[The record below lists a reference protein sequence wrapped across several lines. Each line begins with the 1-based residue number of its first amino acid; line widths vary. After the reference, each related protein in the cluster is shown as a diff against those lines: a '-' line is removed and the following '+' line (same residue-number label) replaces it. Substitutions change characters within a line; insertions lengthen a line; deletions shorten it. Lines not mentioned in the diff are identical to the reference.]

1 MRAIMNWS
9 GGKDAT
15 LALYKLLQ
23 QGHYEVPYLFTTVS
37 SPQDRITMH
46 GVRQEL
52 LQLQAESIGIEL
64 RQLSLPS
71 SNEMETY
78 NQLMQQ
84 QMQQFTTEDIYYSIF
99 GDIYLQDL
107 RTYREQQLQK
117 VGMQGVF
124 PLWQLPTTALLN
136 EFLALGFRAVVVCV
150 NAKYLDESHLGQVID
165 QKWIASLLP
174 EVDICGE
181 NGEFH
186 TFVFD
191 GPLFDFPIDF
201 RLGEIVTKDYG
212 NGEKTNYDSKFHFID
227 LEVA

>member
-15 LALYKLLQ
+15 LALYKILQ
-23 QGHYEVPYLFTTVS
+23 QEGYEVPYLFTTVS

-52 LQLQAESIGIEL
+52 LQLQAKSIGIEL
-64 RQLSLPS
+64 RQLSLPNS
-71 SNEMETY
+71 KSMETY

-84 QMQQFTTEDIYYSIF
+84 QMQQFTAEGIDHSIF

-124 PLWQLPTTALLN
+124 PLWQLPTTTLLN
-136 EFLALGFRAVVVCV
+136 DFLALGFRAVVVCV
-150 NAKYLDESHLGQVID
+150 NAKYLDESYLGQIID
-165 QKWIASLLP
+165 QKWIDSLPP

-191 GPLFDFPIDF
+191 GPLFNFPINF
-201 RLGEIVTKDYG
+201 RLGEIVTKDYS
-212 NGEKTNYDSKFHFID
+212 NGEKTNYDTKFHFID